1 MRVAYLV
8 QNHRCPRQAARLV
21 AALRRG
27 GDCRILF
34 VHDEY
39 AGHCSA
45 RSLRRAL
52 DVEVLPGR
60 RPVRRGYLSMLD
72 PFFDGVRHLA
82 ETSPRYDWLVYLSG
96 QDYPIR
102 PVAELERMLE
112 ATAFDGFL
120 RFWPA
125 LEAQNP
131 WGRPKQG
138 VRRYL
143 FQYHDAPRWTLPALR
158 LLRAANG
165 LQGLLHVHLVYGPRV
180 GLRGLRPPFHDDF
193 HCWAGLQ
200 WSVLRRAAAEAA
212 AAGFRDDPRLAAW
225 FDRTVAPDEA
235 VVQTLLVNSGRFQ
248 LCDDDLRYEIFAGSR
263 DGHPR
268 ALSRAD
274 LPALLASGKYFA
286 RKFDVDVD
294 SVLLDEIDAA
304 VA

>member
-27 GDCRILF
+27 GDCRILV
-34 VHDEY
+34 VHDEF

-45 RSLRRAL
+45 ASLRRVL
-52 DVEVLPGR
+52 GVEVLPAR
-60 RPVRRGYLSMLD
+60 QPARRGYLSMLE
-72 PFFDGVRHLA
+72 PFFDGVRHLSA
-82 ETSPRYDWLVYLSG
+82 TSPRYDWLVYLSA

-102 PVAELERMLE
+102 PVAELDRMLE
-112 ATAFDGFL
+112 ATTFDGFL

-125 LEAQNP
+125 FDAQNP

-143 FQYHDAPRWTLPALR
+143 FQYRDAPRWTLPALR
-158 LLRAANG
+158 LLRAVNG

-180 GLRGLRPPFHDDF
+180 GLRGLRPPFHAGF
-193 HCWAGLQ
+193 QCWAGLQ
-200 WSVLRRAAAEAA
+200 WTVLRRAAAEAA
-212 AAGFRDDPRLAAW
+212 TTAFQDDRALAAW
-225 FDRTVAPDEA
+225 FARTVCADEA

-248 LCDDDLRYEIFAGSR
+248 LCDDDLRFERFDRCR

-268 ALSRAD
+268 LISRAD
-274 LPALLASGKYFA
+274 LPALRASGKYFA
-286 RKFDVDVD
+286 RKLDLDFDAGLFDE
-294 SVLLDEIDAA
+294 LDAPAA
-304 VA
+304 